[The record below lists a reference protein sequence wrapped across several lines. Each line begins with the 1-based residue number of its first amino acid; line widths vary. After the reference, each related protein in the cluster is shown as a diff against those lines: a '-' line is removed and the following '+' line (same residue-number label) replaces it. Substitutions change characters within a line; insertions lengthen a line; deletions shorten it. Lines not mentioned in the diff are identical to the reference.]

1 MARIA
6 INGFGRIGRL
16 FFRQA
21 FISSVPAI
29 AGAKADAF
37 DIIAINDLADIENVA
52 YLLRHDTVYWGYDKS
67 VAVAREGNKNYLIVE
82 GKKILVTQEKAVA
95 KLPWKDLQVDIVVE
109 ATGLFQSFAAARAHI
124 AAGAQRV
131 VMSAP
136 AEDAEQA
143 DAKTVLLGV
152 NEKEL
157 ATCVISSHGSCT
169 TNATHPLA
177 AIMLETVGVEKAMM
191 TTVHGYT
198 ATQSLVDGIT
208 KLKDFRRG
216 RAAGANIVPSGT
228 GATISVVRALP
239 ALQGK
244 FEGFSVRVPV
254 ITGSLVDFSFI
265 AGRPTNTE
273 EINGIFKKAAGEE
286 RWQGVLA
293 VSDEPLVSSD
303 IIGMPYGAIVDMSCT
318 KVVGGNLVKVLSW
331 YDNEWGYAAT
341 LVRHVQRVAE
351 AMRASHLNIISSKAE
366 IYEQDIIKSPSNLS
380 EENMRDDKI

>member
-21 FISSVPAI
+21 F
-29 AGAKADAF
+29 GLLE
-37 DIIAINDLADIENVA
+37 IIAINDVADIENLA
-52 YLLRHDTVYWGYDKS
+52 YVLRHDTVYWGYDKAVS
-67 VAVAREGNKNYLIVE
+67 VAREGGKQYLVIE
-82 GKKILVTQEKAVA
+82 GKKVLVTQEKDAV
-95 KLPWKDLQVDIVVE
+95 KLPWKDLQVDIAIE
-109 ATGLFQSFAAARAHI
+109 ATGLFQSFAGARAHI

-131 VMSAP
+131 VISAP
-136 AEDAEQA
+136 AEDGEQT
-143 DAKTVLLGV
+143 DAKTILLGV
-152 NEKEL
+152 NEDQLK
-157 ATCVISSHGSCT
+157 TCVITSHGSCT

-208 KLKDFRRG
+208 KSKDFRRG

-239 ALQGK
+239 ALEGK
-244 FEGFSVRVPV
+244 FEGLSVRVPV

-265 AGRPTNTE
+265 AGRPTSAE

-286 RWQGVLA
+286 RWQGILA

-303 IIGMPYGAIVDMSCT
+303 IIGMPYGAIIDLSCT
-318 KVVGGNLVKVLSW
+318 KVVGGTMVKVLSW

-341 LVRHVQRVAE
+341 LVRHVQKVATT
-351 AMRASHLNIISSKAE
+351 LIPI
-366 IYEQDIIKSPSNLS
+366 P
-380 EENMRDDKI
+380 